1 MYIFIFNLG
10 HPNLKVFWT
19 HGGNLGTI
27 ETVHCG
33 KPAIVTPFYG
43 DQYLNA
49 AALGKRGMGF
59 RLNLLEITADKI
71 NEIVDNALHPKC
83 VIWNFELFHIFIRH

>member
-1 MYIFIFNLG
+1 M
-10 HPNLKVFWT
+10 KVFWT

-33 KPAIVTPFYG
+33 KPSIVTPFYG

-49 AALGKRGMGF
+49 AALSARGMGF
-59 RLNLLEITADKI
+59 RFNLLEITADGIYNMVQEALDPKSVEII
-71 NEIVDNALHPKC
+71 NFFLNKK
-83 VIWNFELFHIFIRH
+83 

>member
-1 MYIFIFNLG
+1 MKL
-10 HPNLKVFWT
+10 FWT
-19 HGGNLGTI
+19 HGGNLGVI

-49 AALGKRGMGF
+49 AALSERGMGF
-59 RLNLLEITADKI
+59 RLNILEITADKI
-71 NEIVDNALHPKC
+71 YELAAKALQPQC
-83 VIWNFELFHIFIRH
+83 VF

>member
-1 MYIFIFNLG
+1 MFATG

-49 AALGKRGMGF
+49 AALDERGMGF
-59 RLNLLEITADKI
+59 RLNIFDITADKI
-71 NEIVDNALHPKC
+71 YELVDKALHPQC
-83 VIWNFELFHIFIRH
+83 VI

>member
-1 MYIFIFNLG
+1 MFIFHSFDLFFI
-10 HPNLKVFWT
+10 L
-19 HGGNLGTI
+19 
-27 ETVHCG
+27 G

-59 RLNLLEITADKI
+59 RLNILEITADKI
-71 NEIVDNALHPKC
+71 YELVDKALHPQC
-83 VIWNFELFHIFIRH
+83 VIWSFEFFYIFMSH